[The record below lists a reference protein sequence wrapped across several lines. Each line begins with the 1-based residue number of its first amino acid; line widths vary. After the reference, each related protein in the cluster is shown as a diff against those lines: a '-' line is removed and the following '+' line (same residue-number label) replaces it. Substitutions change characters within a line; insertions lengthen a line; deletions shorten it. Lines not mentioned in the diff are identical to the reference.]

1 MVRHWFSVIAVLAV
15 AVLMVATDASQ
26 SRERRLGRRARRNSG
41 DQMATSPTWSGPYY
55 YDAASGQFV
64 LGSPEEGSMMSGAP
78 SEGRRSLYPPYN
90 QSMRALP
97 VRLEVRIQPDAELWI
112 EGAKTMQ
119 TGDVREFIS
128 PPIQPG
134 RPYTYEVKVKWMDNG
149 QERTQ
154 TRTLKVEPGRLVRV
168 DLSRPTEESQ

>member
-1 MVRHWFSVIAVLAV
+1 MVRHWFSLIAVLAV

-26 SRERRLGRRARRNSG
+26 SRERRLARRARRNSG
-41 DQMATSPTWSGPYY
+41 NQVVNSQMSSGPYF

-64 LGSPEEGSMMSGAP
+64 LGSPEEGAVAGAP
-78 SEGRRSLYPPYN
+78 TNGRFALYPPDS
-90 QSMRALP
+90 QGMRALP

-112 EGAKTMQ
+112 EGAKTVQ
-119 TGDVREFIS
+119 SGDLREFIS

-134 RPYTYEVKVKWMDNG
+134 RSYTYEMRVKWMDNG

-154 TRTLKVEPGRLVRV
+154 TRQIKVEPGRLVRV
-168 DLSRPTEESQ
+168 DLSRAPEEKE